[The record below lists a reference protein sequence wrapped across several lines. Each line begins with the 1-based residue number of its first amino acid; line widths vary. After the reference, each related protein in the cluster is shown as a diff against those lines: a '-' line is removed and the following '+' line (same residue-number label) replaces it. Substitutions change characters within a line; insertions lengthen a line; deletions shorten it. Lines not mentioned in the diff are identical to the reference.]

1 MYYCNSLNLDL
12 LCTISARLQYTFAI
26 VMEKIT
32 ITNFRK
38 IKETW
43 ELELAPITF
52 LVGKNNSGKSS
63 VLKALMLIDD
73 FGSSKNHFILKFSGN
88 NSRNHK
94 IDCFT
99 NAINR
104 TNLKE
109 KEFDINFSVENK
121 NYTISY
127 VFYPYE
133 ENDGKFDKG
142 KLKFIKFT
150 NKEDNSIF
158 SISNIANDEYQLV
171 IDNSFINGKYQDE
184 ESFVFN
190 NEFETFK
197 IFKAKIEKDLVEN
210 ESIFKK
216 LDETSADW
224 IYYLNVVKSLKDKL
238 KDINKKIKSIEKKT
252 TKDKLQFNPT
262 FKLNELDGL
271 VSIDRVLRRV
281 LSKYF
286 RENEKN
292 IGLTTNNR
300 EMFRISMLADN
311 IVDSLNL
318 NIKHLTPNRNTQTR
332 LYINE
337 SGNNDIYELIKLHSE
352 NPIDKKSK
360 AAKFL
365 KEWMQSFDIGEDY
378 KIKPIEGLASII
390 EIKENGDWINLVDKG
405 FGAGQI
411 FAILLRI
418 AIVIN
423 EVFASRNEIRERRRN
438 RNPII
443 LIEEPEANLHPALQS
458 KLAELFYDACKN
470 FGIQFI
476 VETHSEYLIRKSQ
489 LMQMN
494 FNLNPGKSLLKNPFG
509 LFYFEKDDSGPYK
522 MQYLDNGY
530 FDRNFGEG
538 FYDEASKHT
547 MQLIQNNRLK
557 G

>member
-1 MYYCNSLNLDL
+1 
-12 LCTISARLQYTFAI
+12 
-26 VMEKIT
+26 MEKIT

-38 IKETW
+38 VKETW

-52 LVGKNNSGKSS
+52 LTGTNNSGKSS

-73 FGSSKNHFILKFSGN
+73 FGSSKNHFTLKFNGK

-104 TNLKE
+104 SNIKE
-109 KEFDINFSVENK
+109 KNYDIKFSIENK
-121 NYTISY
+121 NYIIDY
-127 VFYPYE
+127 VFYPSE
-133 ENDGKFDKG
+133 DNDGKFDKG
-142 KLKFIKFT
+142 KLKHILFVRK
-150 NKEDNSIF
+150 DDGSIC
-158 SISNIANDEYQLV
+158 SISNMVNDEYLLT
-171 IDNSFINGKYQDE
+171 IDNAFIHGKYQEDE
-184 ESFVFN
+184 GFQ
-190 NEFETFK
+190 ETDELQAFK
-197 IFKAKIEKDLVEN
+197 KFKSEIEIDLKEN
-210 ESIFKK
+210 ESLLKK
-216 LDETSADW
+216 LDATSTDR

-238 KDINKKIKSIEKKT
+238 KDINKRIKNLDKKSV
-252 TKDKLQFNPT
+252 KDKLQFNPT
-262 FKLNELDGL
+262 FQLSELDGL
-271 VSIDRVLRRV
+271 ESIDRVLRRV
-281 LSKYF
+281 LSRYF

-292 IGLTTNNR
+292 IGLSNANK
-300 EMFRISMLADN
+300 ELFRITILADN
-311 IVDSLNL
+311 ILDSLNL

-337 SGNNDIYELIKLHSE
+337 SGNNDIYELIKVHSE
-352 NPIDKKSK
+352 NPIDKKRN

-365 KEWMQSFDIGEDY
+365 KEWMQRFDIGEDY
-378 KIKPIEGLASII
+378 RIKPIEGLASII

-411 FAILLRI
+411 FAILLRV

-423 EVFASRNEIRERRRN
+423 ERFVTRNELRERRRN

-458 KLAELFYDACKN
+458 KLAEFFFEACEN

-489 LMQMN
+489 LMQMT
-494 FNLNPGKSLLKNPFG
+494 FNSHPEKRLLKNPFG
-509 LFYFEKDDSGPYK
+509 LYYFEKDDSGPYK
-522 MQYLDNGY
+522 MEYLESGY
-530 FDRNFGEG
+530 FDKNFGEG